1 MDNVIDLIATD
12 ASASEI
18 SDKIKELMYAKAGE
32 RVEAI
37 RPTVAQ
43 SMFDE
48 PDQVDEPE
56 TEVETEV
63 DQEPQEE
70 E

>member
-12 ASASEI
+12 ASAAEI

-37 RPTVAQ
+37 RPTVAPV
-43 SMFDE
+43 SYTHLRAH
-48 PDQVDEPE
+48 E
-56 TEVETEV
+56 T
-63 DQEPQEE
+63 
-70 E
+70 